1 MEKERKEE
9 KTDIVVLDKGMDPDA
24 LGGPG
29 PEYAC
34 CWVSLM
40 PFRS

>member
-9 KTDIVVLDKGMDPDA
+9 KMDIVVLDQGIDPDD

-29 PEYAC
+29 PEWAC
-34 CWVSLM
+34 CWVSFS
-40 PFRS
+40 PFRG